1 MIIIYNENTSI
12 GKKQLSFLKE
22 VYQDIRYINI
32 KQELLEIINQK
43 KIKLILIDGIS
54 FANIFKELKVYKNI
68 SFLIFPPYSNR
79 FYFENKEI
87 NILEKKNPI
96 NKFKLYDQELKNI
109 FFNDKVKESDIQ
121 FFYTSIFEQ
130 NDQLKTIII
139 DGNSNIFVKVI
150 NIHPKS
156 IVYLTTIIVDQ
167 FSIMNDTN
175 YIKHIHQYIN
185 DKYKKLKEETLYN
198 KKQKALIQ
206 KEKYFTLK
214 NTLYNLVLLS
224 LLYYIKE
231 NKQDYL
237 IKHIFMQILK
247 DINDQLRLNINLKKI
262 KEEEILNIV
271 QQKGLIKYDKE
282 NLLIL
287 KDYVLN
293 EINKHHLMSIYRRMK
308 VNK

>member
-22 VYQDIRYINI
+22 IYQDIRYIYI
-32 KQELLEIINQK
+32 KQELLEIFNQN

-54 FANIFKELKVYKNI
+54 FANIFKELKAFKNI
-68 SFLIFPPYSNR
+68 SILIFPPYSNR

-109 FFNDKVKESDIQ
+109 FFNDKIKESDIH

-167 FSIMNDTN
+167 FSIMNDPN
-175 YIKHIHQYIN
+175 YIKHLHQYII

-262 KEEEILNIV
+262 KEEKILNIV
-271 QQKGLIKYDKE
+271 EQKGLIKYDKE

-287 KDYVLN
+287 KDFVLN